1 MVLVVVEVLKV
12 VVLVVVEAFLDRR
25 KQQQIQRVSVNRN
38 NHSRHTPTA
47 RRSGMSGWL
56 RENMDSVCMGDGGG
70 DGVVGFLR
78 ASSRA
83 ITLVR
88 FTFSVLEGG
97 SRKSVLRKAL
107 KTFSVVAGVH
117 SSSIPPVTP
126 DLPRPAVDSGP
137 AVSSMA
143 GSEGQMRSLTVY
155 RKPSYD
161 KDGNV

>member
-1 MVLVVVEVLKV
+1 MVLKV
-12 VVLVVVEAFLDRR
+12 VVLVLVEAFLDRR

-38 NHSRHTPTA
+38 THSRHTPTA

-56 RENMDSVCMGDGGG
+56 RENMESVCMGDGG

-117 SSSIPPVTP
+117 SSSTPPVTP
-126 DLPRPAVDSGP
+126 DLPRPDVDSGP
-137 AVSSMA
+137 ATSSMA
-143 GSEGQMRSLTVY
+143 GSEGQMRLLTVY